1 MLRFLQRIFVARPK
15 RRRYTPD
22 EVATARILRELGMSR
37 ELIDIQLDAD
47 RMIADAHRD
56 SAERNPSTAPT
67 HGSSIGTRFECAVC
81 GQKMLKTGVA
91 KGVAVISRQ
100 EMLSGVH
107 GVEECRECGRVW
119 CENCFPA
126 RPRFFCECGI
136 NQDVI
141 RIENGVTYRG
151 SISLVKAQYMDG

>member
-1 MLRFLQRIFVARPK
+1 MLRFLQRIFVTRPK
-15 RRRYTPD
+15 ELRYTPD
-22 EVATARILRELGMSR
+22 EAATARTLRELGMSR
-37 ELIDIQLDAD
+37 ELIDAELKFK
-47 RMIADAHRD
+47 RTIAETHREM
-56 SAERNPSTAPT
+56 AARNPSTAPT
-67 HGSSIGTRFECAVC
+67 HGSPIGTRFQCAIC
-81 GQKMLKTGVA
+81 GRKMLKTGVA
-91 KGVAVISRQ
+91 EGVAFISRQ

-126 RPRFFCECGI
+126 RPRFFCECGV

-151 SISLVKAQYMDG
+151 SVSLVKAQYMDG